1 MGDAIATNMFMLG
14 YAWQHG
20 WVPLS
25 EAAVLKSIELN
36 GVSVDFNQQSF
47 AWGRLAA
54 HDLAAVEKELKVLA
68 PAQVIE
74 FKRAPTLEDL
84 ITRRSDFLTAYQHAA
99 YAQTYRAFVDQVRAA
114 ESKIVAASQP
124 LRLTEAVAR
133 YLFKLMAYKDEYEV
147 ARLHSDPAFKAKIAG
162 MFEGDIAIKYH
173 LAPPLL
179 SKRDREGHLIKREFG
194 SWVGKVFP
202 LLASL
207 RFLRGSLLDP
217 FGHTEE
223 RKGERA
229 LIVRYQQT
237 IAGLLPSLST
247 ENLAQVVAV
256 ASIPEDIRG
265 YGHVKERHVLAATQ
279 KEAGI
284 LSALKVGATGGKTD
298 GRHAA

>member
-1 MGDAIATNMFMLG
+1 
-14 YAWQHG
+14 
-20 WVPLS
+20 
-25 EAAVLKSIELN
+25 
-36 GVSVDFNQQSF
+36 
-47 AWGRLAA
+47 
-54 HDLAAVEKELKVLA
+54 
-68 PAQVIE
+68 
-74 FKRAPTLEDL
+74 
-84 ITRRSDFLTAYQHAA
+84 
-99 YAQTYRAFVDQVRAA
+99 
-114 ESKIVAASQP
+114 
-124 LRLTEAVAR
+124 
-133 YLFKLMAYKDEYEV
+133 
-147 ARLHSDPAFKAKIAG
+147 